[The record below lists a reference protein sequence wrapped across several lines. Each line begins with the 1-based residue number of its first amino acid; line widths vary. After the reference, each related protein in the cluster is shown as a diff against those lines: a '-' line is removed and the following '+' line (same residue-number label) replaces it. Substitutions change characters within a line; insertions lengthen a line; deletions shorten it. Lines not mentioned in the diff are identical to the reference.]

1 MTSTPPDAPTGPD
14 GPDDPGAP
22 GAPGAPGGPGRPAQG
37 PRARGEEIRDLGR
50 LRRSTTDHHVA
61 GVAGGLARHLDIDP
75 VILRVAFVVLIFFG
89 GAGLLLY
96 GACWLLVP
104 QDDGTPPAVRL
115 DDRTRSIVLLVAAGL
130 SALALVGDSWGVI
143 GFPWPLAIVGAVAL
157 VLLTRNRDS
166 SPSPAYTPPA
176 YEQYPYAAQAPG
188 AGPATGPATDPA
200 TDPAAMPGAPTY
212 QPGTYQPWLAA
223 NAVPPA
229 GTYPPP
235 YAAPPS
241 NPTRRGPLLFWVT
254 MALAALGIGILG
266 IVDVAGAPVPD
277 SAYAALVVAT
287 CGVML
292 VAGAFF
298 GRAGGLIAVGLVA
311 ALLMA
316 GTTVGED
323 LVDGDERYRPMT
335 SLEVESGYDLGAGDL
350 VLDLSAVEDP
360 EALAGRT
367 IDVEGGVGRLEVI
380 VPDDLRVRASADV
393 GIGSAA
399 LFASD
404 DAGFGVSSGATSGP
418 AGEPL
423 EIVADLG
430 IGQVRIHTESQEA
443 AR

>member
-1 MTSTPPDAPTGPD
+1 MTSTPPDAPIGPD

-22 GAPGAPGGPGRPAQG
+22 GGPGRPAGG

-104 QDDGTPPAVRL
+104 PDDGTAPVVRL

-166 SPSPAYTPPA
+166 APASPPA

-188 AGPATGPATDPA
+188 AGPATGPTTGPA
-200 TDPAAMPGAPTY
+200 TDPAAVPGAPTY
-212 QPGTYQPWLAA
+212 QPGTYQPWMAA
-223 NAVPPA
+223 NAVPPT

-235 YAAPPS
+235 YTAPPS

-254 MALAALGIGILG
+254 MALAALGVGILG
-266 IVDVAGAPVPD
+266 IVDVAGAGVPD

-292 VAGAFF
+292 VLGAFF
-298 GRAGGLIAVGLVA
+298 GRAGGLTAVGLVA

-316 GTTVGED
+316 GTTVGEN
-323 LVDGDERYRPMT
+323 LVDGDERYRPLS
-335 SLEVESGYDLGAGDL
+335 SLEVESSYDVGAGDL

-360 EALAGRT
+360 EALAGRS

-404 DAGFGVSSGATSGP
+404 DAGFGVSTGATSGP